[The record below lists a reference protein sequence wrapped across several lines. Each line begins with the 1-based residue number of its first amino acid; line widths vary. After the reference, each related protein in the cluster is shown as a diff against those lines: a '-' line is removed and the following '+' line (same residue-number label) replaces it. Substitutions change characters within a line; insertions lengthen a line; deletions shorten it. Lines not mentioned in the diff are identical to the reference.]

1 MTLVRRRS
9 RRNRQD
15 ETELNITAFLNLM
28 VILIPFL
35 LITAVFSRV
44 TILQLN
50 IPPASDAPP
59 PEEQKPREEPLS
71 INIIVRPDLITIAD
85 NKGFAR
91 NFRKAKGD
99 FDLKAVSDLLQ
110 NMKDRVP
117 DKNDANVLV
126 DPEVSYDLL
135 VRVMDTVRT
144 MEFRNDKGLP
154 VQQDM
159 FPDIS
164 LGDAP
169 PLKQ

>member
-1 MTLVRRRS
+1 MVRRRS

-59 PEEQKPREEPLS
+59 PEIQQPKEEPLT
-71 INIIVRPDLITIAD
+71 INIIVRPGLITIAD

-91 NFRKAKGD
+91 NFQKSARASFDFKAI
-99 FDLKAVSDLLQ
+99 STLLQ

-135 VRVMDTVRT
+135 VQVMDTVRT
-144 MEFRNDKGLP
+144 VEYRNDKGLP
-154 VQQDM
+154 VQKDM

-169 PLKQ
+169 PMRQ